1 MTTETRNDHV
11 THQGVILTK
20 NGYEQTVILRAMQ
33 RAGNNPHLKGHIQE
47 ILVQDMRNAGN
58 LLRFDGATTQLT
70 RSTTATTVDLVTVK
84 GGKVIERIQV
94 KDVTSKSGID
104 KLVKQCAQGKY
115 RSARLVGSE
124 ETAKAF
130 NEAAKKAGISKRMTS
145 SGVSSK
151 TTESLA
157 QRAGATGSGTVLSA
171 VGQAAKTGG
180 LVGAAVGAGVATVGG
195 IVRLANGEAELE
207 DVVLDVAKAGAK
219 GGVTGAVSGAA
230 ATAAGAGAATAVA
243 ALGVSGLT
251 ATAVTV
257 GAPVLA
263 AVAAGWAATA
273 LWDAIFD

>member
-1 MTTETRNDHV
+1 MTTETRNDHI

-20 NGYEQTVILRAMQ
+20 NGYEQSVILRAMQ
-33 RAGNNPHLKGHIQE
+33 RAGNNPHLKGHIHE

-94 KDVTSKSGID
+94 KDVTSKSGLD

-115 RSARLVGSE
+115 RSARLVGSK

-130 NEAAKKAGISKRMTS
+130 NAAAEKAGISKRMAS

-263 AVAAGWAATA
+263 AVAVGWAATA